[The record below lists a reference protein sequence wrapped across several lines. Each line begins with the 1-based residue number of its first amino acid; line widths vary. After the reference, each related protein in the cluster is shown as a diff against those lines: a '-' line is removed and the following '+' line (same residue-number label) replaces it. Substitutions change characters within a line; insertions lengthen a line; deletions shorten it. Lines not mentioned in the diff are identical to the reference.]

1 MLGTTFYNESIRKS
15 LVAFGT
21 LFNGITIKRAG
32 SGTTIQSVGVPL
44 AYAPRARFVQIL
56 QQSTAANVAEVQ
68 GGLPRMSFEWTGL
81 TYDASRKLNTMQKTA
96 TTYKTLT
103 FAIAPNLFS
112 TGERI
117 TGAISTSTAYI
128 VDQPSTTTI
137 RVRDASGA
145 FTDSE
150 TITGSTSNTTGSLA
164 SSGADTSDSNKVI
177 YYWQRVPYNMD
188 IALAVACDTTEDG
201 LKIVEQIL
209 PYFTPEFTVSI
220 NDVQKHDIPIVLTDV
235 SQEDQWEGAS
245 ENERRLIIWTL
256 NFQLK
261 TYLYGPA
268 KESVVVREAITQ
280 LYSKKIF
287 SGLDDTQ
294 IAMET
299 ANIRTVQVPDP
310 TTADADDSYT
320 VTETQTDNI

>member
-32 SGTTIQSVGVPL
+32 SGTTIQSVSVPL

-56 QQSTAANVAEVQ
+56 QQTTANNVAEVQ

-81 TYDASRKLNTMQKTA
+81 TYDSTRKLNTMQKTA
-96 TTYKTLT
+96 VTYKTLT
-103 FAIAPNLFS
+103 FASAPNLFT
-112 TGERI
+112 TGEKV
-117 TGAISTSTAYI
+117 TGGTSSTTAYV
-128 VDQPSTTTI
+128 VDQPSSTTI
-137 RVRDASGA
+137 RVRDASGS
-145 FTDSE
+145 FTNSE
-150 TITGSTSNTTGSLA
+150 TITGASSNTTGTLA
-164 SSGADTSDSNKVI
+164 SASADVSNANKVL
-177 YYWQRVPYNMD
+177 YFWQRVPYNMD
-188 IALAVACDTTEDG
+188 VALAIACDTTEDG
-201 LKIVEQIL
+201 LKIIEQIL
-209 PYFTPEFTVSI
+209 PYFTPELTVSI
-220 NDVQKHDIPIVLTDV
+220 NDVQKHDMPVVLTDV
-235 SQEDQWEGAS
+235 SQMDEWEGGAI
-245 ENERRLIIWTL
+245 NERRLITWTL

-268 KESVVVREAITQ
+268 KESNIVKEAITQ
-280 LYSKKIF
+280 LYTKNVF

-294 IAMET
+294 IAMTT
-299 ANIRTVQVPDP
+299 ANIRTVQVPNP

>member
-1 MLGTTFYNESIRKS
+1 MLGTTFYNESIRKA
-15 LVAFGT
+15 LVSFGT
-21 LFNGITIKRAG
+21 LFNDISVKRANTDGTIQTITI
-32 SGTTIQSVGVPL
+32 PL
-44 AYAPRARFVQIL
+44 AYAPRARFL
-56 QQSTAANVAEVQ
+56 QVLGQGRTGAETQ
-68 GGLPRMSFEWTGL
+68 YTLPRMSFEWTAL
-81 TYDASRKLNTMQKTA
+81 TYDATRKLNTMQKTA

-103 FAIAPNLFS
+103 FATAPSLFTS
-112 TGERI
+112 GERI
-117 TGAISTSTAYI
+117 TGGTSTTTAYV
-128 VDQPSTTTI
+128 VDQPTTTTI
-137 RVRDASGA
+137 RARDASGA
-145 FTDSE
+145 FSNSE
-150 TITGSTSNTTGSLA
+150 IITGGTSNTTGTLA
-164 SSGADTSDSNKVI
+164 SSDADTSDSNKVL

-220 NDVQKHDIPIVLTDV
+220 NDIQKHDMPIVLMDV
-235 SQEDQWEGAS
+235 SQEDQWEGALTQ
-245 ENERRLIIWTL
+245 ERRLIIWTM

-268 KESVVVREAITQ
+268 KESNVVKEAITQ

-294 IAMET
+294 IVMET

>member
-1 MLGTTFYNESIRKS
+1 MLGTTFYNESLRKA
-15 LVAFGT
+15 LVSFGT
-21 LFNGITIKRAG
+21 LFNNIEVKRSNT
-32 SGTTIQSVGVPL
+32 SGNIETVIVPL
-44 AYAPRARFVQIL
+44 AYAPRARFVQVLAQAQTGTEI
-56 QQSTAANVAEVQ
+56 QYT
-68 GGLPRMSFEWTGL
+68 LPRMSFEWTAL
-81 TYDASRKLNTMQKTA
+81 TYDATRKLNTMQKTA

-103 FAIAPNLFS
+103 FATAPSLFS
-112 TGERI
+112 VGETVTG
-117 TGAISTSTAYI
+117 GTSTTTAYV
-128 VDQPSTTTI
+128 VDQPTTITI

-145 FTDSE
+145 FANSE
-150 TITGSTSNTTGSLA
+150 ILTGGISNTTGSLA
-164 SSGADTSDSNKVI
+164 SSGADTSDSNKVL

-188 IALAVACDTTEDG
+188 IALAIACDTTEDG

-220 NDVQKHDIPIVLTDV
+220 NDIQKHDIPIVLMDV
-235 SQEDQWEGAS
+235 SQEDQWEGPLAQ
-245 ENERRLIIWTL
+245 ERRLIMWTL
-256 NFQLK
+256 SFQLK

-268 KESVVVREAITQ
+268 KESVVVKEAITQ

-294 IAMET
+294 ISMET
-299 ANIRTVQVPDP
+299 ASTRTVQVPNP